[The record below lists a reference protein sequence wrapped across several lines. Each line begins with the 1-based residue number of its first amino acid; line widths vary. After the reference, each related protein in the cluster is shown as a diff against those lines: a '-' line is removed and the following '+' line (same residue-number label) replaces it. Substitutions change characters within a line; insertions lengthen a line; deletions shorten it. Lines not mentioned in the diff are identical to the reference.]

1 MKQIK
6 IDGLKLLILKYEMN
20 WKGRGGCRGKKKKKN
35 ENKEIST
42 THQHITK
49 QKKFNKII
57 SIIYW
62 EKVTVTNLKTF
73 FIIHLSAP
81 FHSLIP
87 K

>member
-1 MKQIK
+1 MKWI
-6 IDGLKLLILKYEMN
+6 
-20 WKGRGGCRGKKKKKN
+20 GRAGVAVEGKKY
-35 ENKEIST
+35 ENKEMST

-73 FIIHLSAP
+73 L
-81 FHSLIP
+81 
-87 K
+87 